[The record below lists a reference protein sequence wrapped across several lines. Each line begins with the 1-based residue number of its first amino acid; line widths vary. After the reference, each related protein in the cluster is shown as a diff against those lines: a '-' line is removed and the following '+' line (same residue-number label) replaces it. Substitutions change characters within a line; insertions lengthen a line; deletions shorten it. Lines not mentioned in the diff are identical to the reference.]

1 MNFARP
7 SQCLLC
13 SFSRPASRTTRAR
26 RKFHASAPQLTRKR
40 PKHPNVKASDL
51 PQSQTFS
58 PRKFKPEYSAQDL
71 AALSQKYSPAQ
82 LEAIKAAEAD
92 IPAKDIDKAAQRADP
107 WSLNYFDDL
116 SQIHPV
122 VDKPIRAPWST
133 VDPNPKLKSTDQLA
147 EDFAKWFLDPS
158 ISKETTKEEWK
169 KGNDPITQFT
179 QTSPLTL
186 GGREPRAE
194 VRSARAP
201 ELTPTK
207 PAKAAKR
214 DKKDGG
220 SAKRDEE
227 EASPALVRLMQMTG
241 YTRQQIAGLRVK
253 SIISHRVVNQTR
265 LGKIGKQYFLSIAGN
280 GQGLIGIGE
289 GKAEEP
295 QEARLQSQ
303 YRAIRNMQPI
313 LRYEGRTLYG
323 DVKGKVSATELELY
337 ARPPGKRVFSHGS
350 CAILAGTL
358 KSFSG

>member
-1 MNFARP
+1 MNLSRP

-13 SFSRPASRTTRAR
+13 SFARTSTRTSRAR
-26 RKFHASAPQLTRKR
+26 QKFHTSAPQLARKR
-40 PKHPNVKASDL
+40 PKHPNIKASDL
-51 PQSQTFS
+51 SQSQTFS
-58 PRKFKPEYSAQDL
+58 PRKFRPEYSAQDL
-71 AALSQKYSPAQ
+71 AALEQKYSPAQ
-82 LEAIKAAEAD
+82 LEAIKAAESAV
-92 IPAKDIDKAAQRADP
+92 PASDIDKAAQRADP

-116 SQIHPV
+116 SEIHPV
-122 VDKPIRAPWST
+122 VDKPLRAPWSAT
-133 VDPNPKLKSTDQLA
+133 DPNPKLKTTDQLA
-147 EDFAKWFLDPS
+147 EDLAKFFLDP
-158 ISKETTKEEWK
+158 KFPRDEMTKEHWR
-169 KGNDPITQFT
+169 KGEDPITKFT
-179 QTSPLTL
+179 QANPPTVS
-186 GGREPRAE
+186 EMDPRRE
-194 VRSARAP
+194 VRSAMAP

-207 PAKAAKR
+207 PKRPAKKE
-214 DKKDGG
+214 KKDGG
-220 SAKRDEE
+220 AKRDEE

-313 LRYEGRTLYG
+313 LRYEGRTIYG

-337 ARPPGKRVFSHGS
+337 ARPPGEFFFLDLRAVGQ
-350 CAILAGTL
+350 CLGPIGC
-358 KSFSG
+358 